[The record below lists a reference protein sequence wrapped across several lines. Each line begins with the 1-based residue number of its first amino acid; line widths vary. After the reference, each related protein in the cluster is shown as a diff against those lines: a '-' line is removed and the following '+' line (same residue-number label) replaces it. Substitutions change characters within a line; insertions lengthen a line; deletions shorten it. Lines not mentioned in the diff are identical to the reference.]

1 MRNLSEHIGFHDPNE
16 MFDSIMINAAVC
28 MNICIFHV
36 YTHQFGNLHTDVIIQ
51 ALSSV
56 RICGNLNLNI
66 SNEDTAIA
74 INQVTH
80 SPVSCNGKTLQ
91 V

>member
-28 MNICIFHV
+28 TNVFHA
-36 YTHQFGNLHTDVIIQ
+36 YIHQVGNLHTDVIIQ

-66 SNEDTAIA
+66 SNEDTAIT

-80 SPVSCNGKTLQ
+80 NPVSCNGKTLQ